1 MQHQFVRAGLR
12 KMDSGST
19 QTQRTT
25 VHSVLNQQELVSII
39 SLIHGVYF
47 VGVRC
52 NQGQAGC
59 GSGQPG
65 LVVGDPAHGRGLKL
79 DDHYGPFQPKPFY
92 DSMILKSSA
101 IFKCMY
107 TVEGILSM
115 KYEYL

>member
-25 VHSVLNQQELVSII
+25 VHSVLHQQELVSII
-39 SLIHGVYF
+39 SSIHG
-47 VGVRC
+47 
-52 NQGQAGC
+52 
-59 GSGQPG
+59 S
-65 LVVGDPAHGRGLKL
+65 GLKL